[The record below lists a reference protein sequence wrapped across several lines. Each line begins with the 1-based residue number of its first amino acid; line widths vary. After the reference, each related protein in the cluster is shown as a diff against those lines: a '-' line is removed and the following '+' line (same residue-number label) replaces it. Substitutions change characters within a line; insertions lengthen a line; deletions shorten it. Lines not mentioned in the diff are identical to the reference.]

1 MVKVEKQHFGNVYRI
16 TNTLTGEFYIGA
28 TKGVVEERFLRH
40 KYDAKDGIQSAMAN
54 AIRKHGIG
62 AFTAETVVQAYSA
75 KQLSLL
81 EEFYFL
87 EGKLMTDKC
96 INSNKFAPY
105 EYNAEQVTGANNPN
119 AKLTA
124 EQVKT
129 VARIK
134 GKLRRGQAIA
144 LAKALDVSRKQIN
157 LIRKGEQWQ
166 ETVKQAKTL
175 PPLKFTEALKLLE
188 TGVNND

>member
-1 MVKVEKQHFGNVYRI
+1 MEKQHFGNVYRI
-16 TNTLTGEFYIGA
+16 TNTLTGEFYVGA
-28 TKGVVEERFLRH
+28 SKETAKGRLSMH
-40 KYDAKDGIQSAMAN
+40 KHDAKRGRNSAMAQ
-54 AIRKHGIG
+54 AIRKHGIE
-62 AFTAETVVQAYSA
+62 AFTANEVAQAYSA

-96 INSNKFAPY
+96 INSGKFIPY
-105 EYNAEQVTGANNPN
+105 KDGAEQVTGDKNPN

-144 LAKALDVSRKQIN
+144 LAKVLDVSRKQIN

-166 ETVKQAKTL
+166 ETVKQAKSL